1 MKEKKTLNGNN
12 KILLKDYSKFN
23 YIGFKT
29 MYKRETQRFL
39 KVATQTLVAPAITT
53 ILFYMIFA
61 VALKR
66 SVIEINGVPFSEFL
80 APGLI
85 CMAILQN
92 SFANTSSSI
101 LISKV
106 QGNIVDILMPPVS
119 EKELILAY
127 SLGGMTRGILVGI
140 VVAFTIY
147 LFVPG
152 SIFSIFHI
160 FFFSV
165 SSALFLSCL
174 GILCGIWAE
183 KFDHMAA
190 ITNFVIVPLTF
201 LSGTFY
207 SVLNLPVFWQNFTYI
222 NPFFYMID
230 GFRYGILGINDSNII
245 SGIIILTLANIVSLI
260 LCMYILKSG
269 YKLKT

>member
-1 MKEKKTLNGNN
+1 MKEKKTLNENN

-29 MYKRETQRFL
+29 LYKRETQRFL

-127 SLGGMTRGILVGI
+127 SLGGITRGILVGI

-152 SIFSIFHI
+152 AIFSIFHV
-160 FFFSV
+160 FFFDYPRT
-165 SSALFLSCL
+165 LICL
-174 GILCGIWAE
+174 
-183 KFDHMAA
+183 
-190 ITNFVIVPLTF
+190 
-201 LSGTFY
+201 
-207 SVLNLPVFWQNFTYI
+207 
-222 NPFFYMID
+222 
-230 GFRYGILGINDSNII
+230 
-245 SGIIILTLANIVSLI
+245 
-260 LCMYILKSG
+260 
-269 YKLKT
+269 